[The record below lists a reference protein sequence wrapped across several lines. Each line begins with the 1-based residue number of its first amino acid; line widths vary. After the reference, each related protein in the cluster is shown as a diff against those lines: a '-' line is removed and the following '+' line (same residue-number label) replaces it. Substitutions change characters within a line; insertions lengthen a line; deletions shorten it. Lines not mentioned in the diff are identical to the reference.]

1 MRKIL
6 IRTCLGVVVPGG
18 PCDLEI
24 KIETAEVSTET
35 TFGIASKVAILPARF
50 DASTSL
56 NDTAFGVV
64 RE

>member
-1 MRKIL
+1 M
-6 IRTCLGVVVPGG
+6 RTCLRVVSPGG

-24 KIETAEVSTET
+24 KIEPVEVSTGT
-35 TFGIASKVAILPARF
+35 TFGIASGVAKIPTRC

-56 NDTAFGVV
+56 SVTALGVV